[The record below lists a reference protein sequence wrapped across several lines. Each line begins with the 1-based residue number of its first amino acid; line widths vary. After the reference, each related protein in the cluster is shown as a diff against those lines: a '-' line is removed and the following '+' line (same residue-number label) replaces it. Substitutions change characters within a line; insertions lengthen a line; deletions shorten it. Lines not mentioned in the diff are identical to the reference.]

1 MKLQTLL
8 SVPKEGFGD
17 LVTSHE
23 SVNQEMKVVTSY
35 WEKECKAN
43 PSSLACLIFED

>member
-1 MKLQTLL
+1 MKLQTLF
-8 SVPKEGFGD
+8 SVPKDGMGD
-17 LVTSHE
+17 IMRMHE
-23 SVNQEMKVVTSY
+23 SVKKEMKVVTSY